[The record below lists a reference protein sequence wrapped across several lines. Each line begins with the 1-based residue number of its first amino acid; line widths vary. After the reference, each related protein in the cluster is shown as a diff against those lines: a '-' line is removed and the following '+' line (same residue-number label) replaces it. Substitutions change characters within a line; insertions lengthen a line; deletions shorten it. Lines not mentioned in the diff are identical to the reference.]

1 MNAQQVY
8 GSVWKTTLGQP
19 DKITPVGLRYQPAA
33 EAALLALAGPEVC
46 PFAEDGI
53 TGRQTDRG
61 YVVEIDLAADEQVYG
76 FGLQMLS
83 FNQRGLKK
91 TLRVNS
97 DPKSD
102 LGDAHAPVPFYVTTG
117 GYGILIDT
125 ARYMTFYAGVGRKR
139 VDHTPELSAPID
151 RAALQ
156 QYGLKKLKD
165 GPMTIEIPYATGV
178 DIYIFG
184 GPTLLDAVRRYNLF
198 SGGGCL
204 PARWGLGVWY
214 RCRADFDQAA
224 VGAFAKEF
232 RSSSIPCDVIGLEP
246 GWQTH
251 SYSCS
256 FVWSDKFPSP
266 ATLASELAQKHYR
279 LNLWTHAFTHASSPI
294 YREMLPLSG
303 DYEVWEGLVPDFTLP
318 EARRLMGQ
326 CYEQLHLDT
335 GVSGYK
341 LDECDNSDYIVPRWS
356 FPELSR
362 FPSGL
367 DGEQIHSL
375 FGLGYQEAIDAVFRR
390 RNQRAYHGVRSSHA
404 LASPYPFVLY
414 SDLYDHKDFIRA
426 LVNSGFSGLLW
437 TPEVRHAE
445 SAEELIRRLQTVV
458 FSPQALIN
466 AWYIKNPPWKQWD
479 TQQNNADIY
488 ADNWVEVESICR
500 DILNLRMQFVPYLYA
515 AFYDYQ
521 VTGTP
526 PFRALVMDYPE
537 DESTWK
543 IDDQYM
549 MGDRLM
555 VAPVVAGQTSREVYL
570 PHGAWYDFWT
580 NERYEGGQRVTILT
594 PLTVIP
600 LFVKADSVLPLAK
613 ATLHTDDPLAMCLD
627 VRIYGD
633 GSLPATLFEDDGTT
647 YDYCLGQCNTVQ
659 LSWDPSTHQGR
670 LDRLGSTTGIPQPAR
685 DARPYSIT
693 SWLAD

>member
-1 MNAQQVY
+1 MNTQQVFS
-8 GSVWKTTLGQP
+8 SVWKVTLGQP
-19 DKITPVGLRYQPAA
+19 DSTTPVGLRYRPAD
-33 EAALLALAGPEVC
+33 ESALSALDGPASC
-46 PFAEDGI
+46 PIADSGI
-53 TGRQTDRG
+53 SGRQTGRG
-61 YVVEIDLAADEQVYG
+61 YILEIDLAQDEQVYG

-102 LGDAHAPVPFYVTTG
+102 LGDSHAPVPFYVTTG
-117 GYGILIDT
+117 GYGVLIDT
-125 ARYMTFYAGVGRKR
+125 ARYLTFYAGVGRR
-139 VDHTPELSAPID
+139 REDHRPGLSAPVD
-151 RAALQ
+151 KAALE
-156 QYGLKKLKD
+156 QYGMKKLKD
-165 GPMTIEIPYATGV
+165 GPMIIEIPYAAGV

-184 GPTLLDAVRRYNLF
+184 GPTMLDAVRRYNLF

-214 RCRADFDQAA
+214 RCRADFDQTA
-224 VGAFAKEF
+224 VEAFAEEL
-232 RSSSIPCDVIGLEP
+232 RADAIPCDVLGLEP

-266 ATLASELAQKHYR
+266 AKLVSDLAQKSYR

-294 YREMLPLSG
+294 YAEMLPLSG

-326 CYEQLHLDT
+326 CYERLHIDV

-356 FPELSR
+356 FPELSQ

-367 DGEQIHSL
+367 DGEQLHSL
-375 FGLGYQEAIDAVFRR
+375 FGLGYQEAIDTVFRK

-404 LASPYPFVLY
+404 LAAPYPFVLY

-458 FSPQALIN
+458 LSPQALIN

-488 ADNWVEVESICR
+488 ADNWTEVETICR
-500 DILNLRMQFVPYLYA
+500 DVLKLRMQFIPYLYA
-515 AFYDYQ
+515 AFHNYQ
-521 VTGTP
+521 ATGTP
-526 PFRALVMDYPE
+526 PFRALVMDYTA
-537 DESTWK
+537 DQNTRK
-543 IDDQYM
+543 VDDQYL
-549 MGDRLM
+549 MGDRVM
-555 VAPVVAGQTSREVYL
+555 VAPVLAGQTSRDVYL
-570 PHGAWYDFWT
+570 PHGAWYDYWT
-580 NERYEGGQRVTILT
+580 NERHEGGKVITVPA
-594 PLTVIP
+594 PLTIIP
-600 LFVKADSVLPLAK
+600 IFVKADSVLPLATP
-613 ATLHTDDPLAMCLD
+613 TLHTNDPLAMELD
-627 VRIYGD
+627 VRVYGD
-633 GSLPATLFEDDGTT
+633 GSTPAVLFEDDGTT
-647 YDYCLGQCNTVQ
+647 FEYSRGNCNTVHLIWDAVKQQGQ
-659 LSWDPSTHQGR
+659 LERQGNA
-670 LDRLGSTTGIPQPAR
+670 TGFPL
-685 DARPYSIT
+685 YSVS